1 MLETPCRKAYVSVN
15 LDVDEEGTI
24 RPRFIR
30 WRNGRIF
37 EIDELRYKSHFSRV
51 CMFLLNP
58 RKNQFKPSTFFD

>member
-1 MLETPCRKAYVSVN
+1 MNNAQCRKAYVSVN

-37 EIDELRYKSHFSRV
+37 EIDELRYK
-51 CMFLLNP
+51 
-58 RKNQFKPSTFFD
+58 